1 MAEENTIENKTPE
14 PSPVEQ
20 RAMEQGWVPQEQWE
34 GSPDDWR
41 PAKEFVDRGE
51 LLNKISEQ
59 KRELKSIRSAMEEF
73 GKHHAR
79 VRQVEYERALAS
91 LKAQKKEA
99 LNDGNADAVIEI
111 DEQIDA
117 VKEEARQAR
126 QPTPQVNT
134 EPDPVF
140 TTWVNKNSWYNSE
153 RAMKAFAD
161 EVARETFANGERDRP
176 AILAAVEKAVKKEFP
191 HKFTN
196 PNREKAVAVEG
207 STNKTPVRKDSIES
221 SMNDAERA
229 IMNKL
234 VRTGAITKE
243 KYLEEFKAVKS
254 R

>member
-1 MAEENTIENKTPE
+1 MAEQNTENNIPE

-20 RAMEQGWVPQEQWE
+20 RAMEQGWVPQDQWE

-51 LLNKISEQ
+51 LLSKISEQ

-73 GKHHAR
+73 GKHHSR

-111 DEQIDA
+111 DDQIDA
-117 VKEEARQAR
+117 VKEEARKSQ
-126 QPTPQVNT
+126 QPVPQVNT
-134 EPDPVF
+134 EPDPIY

-161 EVARETFANGERDRP
+161 EVARETFASGERDR
-176 AILAAVEKAVKKEFP
+176 AVILASVEKAVKKEFP

-196 PNREKAVAVEG
+196 PNREKAGPVEG
-207 STNKTPVRKDSIES
+207 STNKTTVRKESIES
-221 SMNDAERA
+221 SMNDAEKA

-234 VRTGAITKE
+234 VRTGTITKE
-243 KYLEEFKAVKS
+243 KYLEEFKAIKS